1 MFKFLSDLTKVLVE
15 HNRIRSREV
24 EARLHDDKRRVYL
37 RVLNAWWKLMD
48 RVAAGSEQLPKKDRD
63 EFKAAKQ
70 EMMMFAAGSVIEL
83 WNEME
88 QAAGQLAAGESVG
101 RGRASQIRPHHESDE
116 TGFGLRRLRTGRGAV
131 VRVADSGRRQGQPTQ
146 SIAAQ

>member
-37 RVLNAWWKLMD
+37 RVLNVWWKLMD
-48 RVAAGSEQLPKKDRD
+48 RVAAGSEQFPKKDQD

-101 RGRASQIRPHHESDE
+101 REGLLRFDRIMRAMRQDLGYDDSELAEGQLFALLIRGDDK
-116 TGFGLRRLRTGRGAV
+116 
-131 VRVADSGRRQGQPTQ
+131 DSLLSP
-146 SIAAQ
+146 